1 LSKESSDGGS
11 DHALSFSAPFHHR
24 TVELHEGSIFKTK
37 YIVSDE
43 LGRGRFGVV
52 FRVTDRESG
61 EIFAAKFVRCRKKED
76 REKVKD
82 EISIMNVLDHTKL
95 LQLAAAY
102 ENPREMIMV
111 MEYIGGGEL
120 FERVV
125 ADDFTLTERDC
136 VLVRLQD
143 LFHIQFEI
151 FKSL

>member
-1 LSKESSDGGS
+1 
-11 DHALSFSAPFHHR
+11 
-24 TVELHEGSIFKTK
+24 
-37 YIVSDE
+37 
-43 LGRGRFGVV
+43 VV